1 MTYYFKSKKSS
12 PIAFIGFDCPL
23 YLLRKIKEGFIE
35 LEQLKENKKEFKSDL
50 NKIVKKKNES
60 TNQKTKKVQY
70 KYWKILQ
77 RTRKPCQN
85 IGWFFYNY
93 I

>member
-1 MTYYFKSKKSS
+1 MKGKWIYDEIITDRKIGRVLWAEKFMIIVWRTISKVKKSS

-50 NKIVKKKNES
+50 NKIVK
-60 TNQKTKKVQY
+60 
-70 KYWKILQ
+70 
-77 RTRKPCQN
+77 
-85 IGWFFYNY
+85 
-93 I
+93 